1 MLLLRCLDVERSSE
15 YYATSERVPVNWAD
29 FSNQHGDCGRELVMY
44 LARKRSGLTLRGIG
58 DALGGVEYKNVSKA
72 VRRFEDSLANHSN
85 RRSIARSLLSQLA
98 NGET

>member
-1 MLLLRCLDVERSSE
+1 M
-15 YYATSERVPVNWAD
+15 PVNWAD
-29 FSNQHGDCGRELVMY
+29 FSSRHGDWGRELVMY